1 MVLYNIISF
10 AILALFFYM
19 KNNLIF
25 PFRCTKKNSC
35 LQVLKGSHRMGRIDH
50 NLSGDQAGADLERLQ
65 EAKEI
70 FPLVYVEMDPG
81 DALFFHC
88 NLLHSR

>member
-1 MVLYNIISF
+1 MLLSI
-10 AILALFFYM
+10 AL
-19 KNNLIF
+19 
-25 PFRCTKKNSC
+25 RCTKKNSC
-35 LQVLKGSHRMGRIDH
+35 LQVLRGSHRMGRINH

-65 EAKEI
+65 DAKEM